1 MARLARAI
9 DQVDDGPMSL
19 ALPHIITCQALM
31 HALPDVLKL
40 PEGERSHAF
49 DLAAV
54 ALTRLDEACES
65 TFTTMP
71 QVLLEAR
78 GDAELAL
85 EETRLQC
92 CWMLIW
98 DGDVPLVVPQRP
110 QGVPAHG
117 DEGTLLLALPGTI
130 LLPGTPV
137 GWWTNRIEPMLGHF
151 VPGLRARPLLEGVQL
166 WRVADERGQWCR
178 DVILDLEQDAPEN
191 ATPLLAPCIVG
202 GLRLD
207 MPPPVEGWIG
217 GLQPPPGGIAVN
229 WP

>member
-1 MARLARAI
+1 MPDFNTWTALLAHWTDMARLARAI

-137 GWWTNRIEPMLGHF
+137 AGGQTELSPCL
-151 VPGLRARPLLEGVQL
+151 VTLCPGCVRDLCWRA
-166 WRVADERGQWCR
+166 C
-178 DVILDLEQDAPEN
+178 N
-191 ATPLLAPCIVG
+191 F
-202 GLRLD
+202 
-207 MPPPVEGWIG
+207 G
-217 GLQPPPGGIAVN
+217 GLQMNVASGAAM
-229 WP
+229 